1 MEGDTSYRAWC
12 PCGQATLSPTDLWH
26 WGVLM
31 NESQMSAPAG
41 FAPLCVS
48 DMGGVT
54 RIKMLESHLDD
65 IKPEEQRNNT

>member
-1 MEGDTSYRAWC
+1 MEGNTSHRAWC

-41 FAPLCVS
+41 FAPPPCLRHGPY
-48 DMGGVT
+48 DKDKDAGGQ
-54 RIKMLESHLDD
+54 HLDD
-65 IKPEEQRNNT
+65 IKPEE

>member
-1 MEGDTSYRAWC
+1 
-12 PCGQATLSPTDLWH
+12 
-26 WGVLM
+26 M

-54 RIKMLESHLDD
+54 RIKMLGSHLDD